1 MARVLFARTC
11 MVLALSS
18 LSVGVAAAAPVAK
31 GGTVQP
37 AQVSKWKQALES
49 GSEADKLAALAEISG
64 APKGAAPV
72 VTGLISELLVR
83 GAGPRV
89 LEAALLV
96 GGQLAQTSL
105 SAAIAPYV
113 RHRQGELRQS
123 AALALAKTGGPEAV
137 SALRAALRSNDRT
150 LRGYAALGL
159 AKLGVK
165 DAVSDLFAVL
175 GKDVPEAAGAIGT
188 LCSPAECRKLFA
200 LIGTLPF
207 DTMQSGLEPILLRPE
222 TDVPEDV
229 KLELLERLRKLQ
241 TKEASAFLQTVRA
254 RYPEKGSARIK
265 TALEDAVNNRPV
277 IERSKP

>member
-1 MARVLFARTC
+1 ML
-11 MVLALSS
+11 LALAS
-18 LSVGVAAAAPVAK
+18 LSSGVAAAPPVAK
-31 GGTVQP
+31 AGTVQP

-49 GSEADKLAALAEISG
+49 GSEAEKVAALDEIAA
-64 APKGAAPV
+64 APKAAAPV
-72 VTGLISELLVR
+72 VAGLISELLSR
-83 GAGPRV
+83 GASPRV

-96 GGQLAQTSL
+96 AGQVGQASS

-113 RHRQGELRQS
+113 RHRQSELRRS
-123 AALALAKTGGPEAV
+123 AAMALAATGGPEAV
-137 SALRAALRSNDRT
+137 AAFRAALRSNDRT
-150 LRGYAALGL
+150 LRGYAAAGL

-165 DAVSDLFAVL
+165 DAVPDLFAVL
-175 GKDVPEAAGAIGT
+175 GKDVPEAAGAIGV
-188 LCSPAECRKLFA
+188 LCAPAECRKLFA

-207 DTMQSGLEPILLRPE
+207 DAMQSGLEPILLRPE

-277 IERSKP
+277 TERSKP